1 MATRAS
7 RIALA
12 GSNISSTGEVDAD
25 LLDNTDSAAFL
36 SLDSGGR
43 LGIGATP
50 SSHAKLHVAGGPYA
64 FLALHATNSGGR
76 QYEIFSNAADES
88 FHLYDRTADLYRL
101 TVDETGNVGIGTNTN
116 LGNSSWNAGSRFLTI
131 DGTAGDAYGVL
142 SLRGD
147 ISNTGTSRHFQIGA
161 GDGNLY
167 LAYDG
172 NNGAHR
178 LVVFPDGDIG
188 MGQGADSAHNGNYG
202 TNLHL
207 KSLTTSGTSLKL
219 TDATSGHGTT
229 VGFEFI
235 ATNGHGYIW
244 QRNAGKVEIGT
255 SNLPRFQVDY
265 KGTLGIG
272 NIGNSAVIP
281 KTNWGSVFGA
291 RSQWDTQG
299 VIAAT
304 DGSMQFGLNWY
315 YDDSVY
321 KRLGSGKASRYVHV
335 NDYAAWEMSNT
346 SAAADSNITDFATK
360 LKITADGRLQI
371 NDYTVSAGAAISA
384 KSAIASNGPMVLAS
398 QNYATT
404 FGVLPW
410 SSGVTYLSS
419 GTHYSGTV
427 WKADGANT
435 GASMLKFGGE
445 QGLTVFFG
453 DGTADSRYGT
463 YATDKQVISKYG
475 LVVNN
480 KQSYNSGYG
489 ASTAGIQTSSTS
501 WITLPWSGTG
511 STGERISTNVL
522 KFDKIDNDSDLV
534 VSIHMPW
541 YTPNG
546 SSGFGLRLRTSVDGG
561 STVQND
567 FLADGPAHGWGSGGY
582 GSVATSSIYN
592 FTWNTE
598 SIISNTFVGEV
609 RVYFEVKVWAASD
622 SFYFGSYPGYS
633 KHGFVHIEEVSRNH
647 A

>member
-50 SSHAKLHVAGGPYA
+50 SAHAKLHVAGGPYA
-64 FLALHATNSGGR
+64 FLALQATNSGGR

-88 FHLYDRTADLYRL
+88 FHLYDRTASLYRL

-116 LGNSSWNAGSRFLTI
+116 LSNAAWTTGSRFLTI
-131 DGTAGDAYGVL
+131 DGTAGDAYGIL

-172 NNGAHR
+172 SNSDHR
-178 LVVFPDGDIG
+178 LVVFPDGDVG
-188 MGQGADSAHNGNYG
+188 MGQGASSAHNGSYG

-207 KSLTTSGTSLKL
+207 KSLASGTSLKL
-219 TDATSGHGTT
+219 TDATSGHGTS
-229 VGFEFI
+229 VGFEYI
-235 ATNGHGYIW
+235 ATGGHGYVW

-272 NIGNSAVIP
+272 NIGSAGVTP

-304 DGSMQFGLNWY
+304 DGSMQFGHNWY
-315 YDDSVY
+315 YDDSIY

-335 NDYAAWEMSNT
+335 SDYAAWEMSNT
-346 SAAADSNITDFATK
+346 SAAADSTISDFSTK
-360 LKITADGRLQI
+360 MKITADGRLQI
-371 NDYTVSAGAAISA
+371 NNYTVNAGAAISA
-384 KSAIASNGPMVLAS
+384 KSAISSNGPMVLAS

-419 GTHYSGTV
+419 GTHYSDAN

-435 GASMLKFGGE
+435 GASLLKFGGE

-453 DGTADSRYGT
+453 DGTADGRYNT
-463 YATDKQVISKYG
+463 YVTDKQVISKYG

-480 KQSYNSGYG
+480 KQSYASGIGTG
-489 ASTAGIQTSSTS
+489 AGLQTTSSS
-501 WITLPWSGTG
+501 WQVLPWSGTS

-522 KFDKIDNDSDLV
+522 KFDKIDNNSDL
-534 VSIHMPW
+534 IIGINFPY
-541 YTPNG
+541 YTALAT
-546 SSGFGLRLRTSVDGG
+546 SGFGVRIRTSINGG
-561 STVQND
+561 SSYAVDWTT
-567 FLADGPAHGWGSGGY
+567 DGPGHGWGSGGY
-582 GSVATSSIYN
+582 GSVPRADMFN
-592 FTWNTE
+592 FKWNTE
-598 SIISNTFVGEV
+598 NVGVTHTYVGEV
-609 RVYFEVKVWAASD
+609 RVYFEVKVWNNSD
-622 SFYFGSYPGYS
+622 TYYFGSYPGYA
-633 KHGFVHIEEVSRNH
+633 KYGYVHIEEVSRNH